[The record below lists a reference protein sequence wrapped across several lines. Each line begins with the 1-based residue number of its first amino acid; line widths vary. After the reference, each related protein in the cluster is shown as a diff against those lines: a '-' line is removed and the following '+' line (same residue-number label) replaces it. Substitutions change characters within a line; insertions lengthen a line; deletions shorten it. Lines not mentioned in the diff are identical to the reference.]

1 MAYNNIVND
10 LQRKKIDNEQI
21 YKDLENKNG
30 EIESLKLKHHHE
42 INLLKNEIS
51 NLKKRENI
59 YKETLSRLKNHNS
72 TTDLLNKTS
81 SFSNQQLNK
90 SNIINAQN
98 INNNQLTMSPNVN
111 TSFMTYNPPKNNE
124 LNNSTFEK
132 DDSFKYSYF
141 LIDNLK
147 KAINKVDFQNEYSNL
162 L

>member
-1 MAYNNIVND
+1 
-10 LQRKKIDNEQI
+10 
-21 YKDLENKNG
+21 
-30 EIESLKLKHHHE
+30 
-42 INLLKNEIS
+42 
-51 NLKKRENI
+51 
-59 YKETLSRLKNHNS
+59 
-72 TTDLLNKTS
+72 
-81 SFSNQQLNK
+81 
-90 SNIINAQN
+90 
-98 INNNQLTMSPNVN
+98 MSPNVN